1 MLVPFL
7 CSATASPFSSLLED
21 IFDNDTGKSS
31 DKSLDFRHCPLPSRC
46 WKVYNAPYITGR
58 SFSITEMALKI
69 GEAARLAG
77 VPAKTLRYY
86 EDVGLISPAGRTDS
100 GYRLYGWRELE
111 QIEFI
116 RRAKLMGLT
125 LEQIRGLVEVAE
137 EGMPSG
143 VLRRL
148 DELLEQKLEE
158 TERKMEELRAFRES
172 LLEYRERAAT
182 AEARGACR
190 CSERGEGEFCGCVA
204 AATEGVAPPDLRVV
218 RENGRALRAFGEG
231 ERCRCGCC

>member
-1 MLVPFL
+1 MYSTLRKGGFL
-7 CSATASPFSSLLED
+7 IPET
-21 IFDNDTGKSS
+21 
-31 DKSLDFRHCPLPSRC
+31 
-46 WKVYNAPYITGR
+46 
-58 SFSITEMALKI
+58 ALKI
-69 GEAARLAG
+69 GEVARLVG

-86 EDVGLISPAGRTDS
+86 EDIGLISPAGRTDS

-137 EGMPSG
+137 AGMPRE

-158 TERKMEELRAFRES
+158 TERRLEELQAFRES
-172 LLEYRERAAT
+172 LLEYREHAAA
-182 AEARGACR
+182 AEAQGACR
-190 CSERGEGEFCGCVA
+190 CAERGQNEFCGCVT
-204 AATEGVAPPDLRVV
+204 AATEGVTPPDLRVI
-218 RENGRALRAFGEG
+218 RENGRSLQSVK
-231 ERCRCGCC
+231 EREKCRCGCCEPVPGVV